1 MKLFGRRGSPP
12 TRADKASAPVPPV
25 PGHAPQKKPRAISLS
40 AEQKGLL
47 EKPID
52 PRVDRI
58 LQKIYANKA
67 EAERALNAR
76 RIIDFPHGD
85 SGERH
90 VIQDED
96 GFWRIVPGPPPEES
110 AKFLDSL

>member
-1 MKLFGRRGSPP
+1 MKLFCRGSGAARPADGPSPPIPP
-12 TRADKASAPVPPV
+12 TPQPAP
-25 PGHAPQKKPRAISLS
+25 AEKPAEISLS
-40 AEQKGLL
+40 AEQKRLL

-58 LQKIYANKA
+58 LQEIYADKA
-67 EAERALNAR
+67 AAERALKSR

-90 VIQDED
+90 VIQDEQ
-96 GFWRIVPGPPPEES
+96 GFWRIVPGAPPP
-110 AKFLDSL
+110 SLNEFFDAI